1 MRNSLP
7 FFCVYPKAPPQS
19 SRTSPDLLKGMDL
32 IPAVFEAVGSSFF
45 PLGKVGM
52 ELLTKAMYGWFI
64 VDGVHLDNAVGV
76 ALSRRRNS
84 QMVCASNSNSV
95 GVAIFQPRVEVRCAS
110 TLGKF
115 EKEDSNA
122 VSVAL
127 SRRRYPHQLNASVTT
142 ADNSHHDSH
151 RHGFL
156 CCHSSNDNQPLNP
169 FFYAHLQTFCPKSVE
184 V

>member
-1 MRNSLP
+1 MNSKVWGRLLSVMRNSLP

-32 IPAVFEAVGSSFF
+32 IPAVFEAVGSSSF
-45 PLGKVGM
+45 PLGKVG
-52 ELLTKAMYGWFI
+52 LGLRTKAMYGWFI
-64 VDGVHLDNAVGV
+64 VDGMHLDNAVGV
-76 ALSRRRNS
+76 ALSCRGNS
-84 QMVCASNSNSV
+84 QMVCVSSSNSI
-95 GVAIFQPRVEVRCAS
+95 G
-110 TLGKF
+110 
-115 EKEDSNA
+115 
-122 VSVAL
+122 VAL

-156 CCHSSNDNQPLNP
+156 CFHSSNDNQPLNS
-169 FFYAHLQTFCPKSVE
+169 FFYAHFHTFCPKSVE

>member
-19 SRTSPDLLKGMDL
+19 SSPSPVLPNGFEL
-32 IPAVFEAVGSSFF
+32 IPSVFEAVGSSSLS
-45 PLGKVGM
+45 LGKEGM
-52 ELLTKAMYGWFI
+52 GLRTKAMYGWFI
-64 VDGVHLDNAVGV
+64 VDGMHPDNAVGF

-84 QMVCASNSNSV
+84 QMVCVSSSNS
-95 GVAIFQPRVEVRCAS
+95 IE
-110 TLGKF
+110 
-115 EKEDSNA
+115 
-122 VSVAL
+122 VAL

-156 CCHSSNDNQPLNP
+156 CFHSSNDNQPLNS
-169 FFYAHLQTFCPKSVE
+169 FFYAHFHTFCPKSVE
-184 V
+184 I

>member
-32 IPAVFEAVGSSFF
+32 IPAVFESVGSSFF

-52 ELLTKAMYGWFI
+52 ELRTKAMYGWLI
-64 VDGVHLDNAVGV
+64 VAGMHLDSYVGFV
-76 ALSRRRNS
+76 LSCRRNS
-84 QMVCASNSNSV
+84 QMVCVSSSNSI
-95 GVAIFQPRVEVRCAS
+95 G
-110 TLGKF
+110 
-115 EKEDSNA
+115 
-122 VSVAL
+122 VAL
-127 SRRRYPHQLNASVTT
+127 SRRHYPHQLNASVTT

-156 CCHSSNDNQPLNP
+156 CFHSSNDNQPLNP
-169 FFYAHLQTFCPKSVE
+169 FFYAHLHTFCPKSVE

>member
-32 IPAVFEAVGSSFF
+32 IPAVFEAVGLSFF

-76 ALSRRRNS
+76 ALSRRRYTRFDNFHQPIS
-84 QMVCASNSNSV
+84 
-95 GVAIFQPRVEVRCAS
+95 IFYPAA
-110 TLGKF
+110 G
-115 EKEDSNA
+115 NA
-122 VSVAL
+122 F
-127 SRRRYPHQLNASVTT
+127 
-142 ADNSHHDSH
+142 
-151 RHGFL
+151 G
-156 CCHSSNDNQPLNP
+156 
-169 FFYAHLQTFCPKSVE
+169 
-184 V
+184 

>member
-1 MRNSLP
+1 MNSKVWGRLLSVMRNSLP

-84 QMVCASNSNSV
+84 QMVCASSSNSV
-95 GVAIFQPRVEVRCAS
+95 GFAISSPGLRCVAALPWI
-110 TLGKF
+110 KF
-115 EKEDSNA
+115 EKEDCNSVN
-122 VSVAL
+122 VAL
-127 SRRRYPHQLNASVTT
+127 S
-142 ADNSHHDSH
+142 
-151 RHGFL
+151 
-156 CCHSSNDNQPLNP
+156 
-169 FFYAHLQTFCPKSVE
+169 
-184 V
+184 

>member
-76 ALSRRRNS
+76 ALSCRRNS
-84 QMVCASNSNSV
+84 QMVCVSSSNSI
-95 GVAIFQPRVEVRCAS
+95 G
-110 TLGKF
+110 
-115 EKEDSNA
+115 
-122 VSVAL
+122 VAL

-156 CCHSSNDNQPLNP
+156 CFHSSNDNQPLNS
-169 FFYAHLQTFCPKSVE
+169 FFYAHFHTFCPKSVE
-184 V
+184 I

>member
-84 QMVCASNSNSV
+84 QMVCASSSNSV
-95 GVAIFQPRVEVRCAS
+95 GF
-110 TLGKF
+110 
-115 EKEDSNA
+115 
-122 VSVAL
+122 AL

-156 CCHSSNDNQPLNP
+156 CFHSSNDNQPLNS
-169 FFYAHLQTFCPKSVE
+169 FFYAHFHTFCPKSVE

>member
-19 SRTSPDLLKGMDL
+19 SRTSPVLPKGGER
-32 IPAVFEAVGSSFF
+32 IPSVFEAVGSSALS
-45 PLGKVGM
+45 LGKVGM
-52 ELLTKAMYGWFI
+52 GLRTKAMYGWFI
-64 VDGVHLDNAVGV
+64 VDGVHPDNAVG
-76 ALSRRRNS
+76 
-84 QMVCASNSNSV
+84 
-95 GVAIFQPRVEVRCAS
+95 
-110 TLGKF
+110 
-115 EKEDSNA
+115 
-122 VSVAL
+122 VAL

-156 CCHSSNDNQPLNP
+156 CFHSSNDNQPLNT
-169 FFYAHLQTFCPKSVE
+169 FFYAHLHTFCPKSVE

>member
-84 QMVCASNSNSV
+84 QMVCASSSNSI
-95 GVAIFQPRVEVRCAS
+95 G
-110 TLGKF
+110 
-115 EKEDSNA
+115 
-122 VSVAL
+122 VAL

-156 CCHSSNDNQPLNP
+156 CFHSSNDNQPLNS
-169 FFYAHLQTFCPKSVE
+169 FFYAHFHTFCPKSVE

>member
-84 QMVCASNSNSV
+84 QMVCVSSSNS
-95 GVAIFQPRVEVRCAS
+95 IE
-110 TLGKF
+110 
-115 EKEDSNA
+115 
-122 VSVAL
+122 VAL
-127 SRRRYPHQLNASVTT
+127 SRRRYPHQLNASATT

-156 CCHSSNDNQPLNP
+156 CVHSSNDNQPLNP
-169 FFYAHLQTFCPKSVE
+169 FFYAHLHTFCPKSVE
-184 V
+184 F

>member
-84 QMVCASNSNSV
+84 QMVCVSSSNSI
-95 GVAIFQPRVEVRCAS
+95 G
-110 TLGKF
+110 
-115 EKEDSNA
+115 
-122 VSVAL
+122 VAL
-127 SRRRYPHQLNASVTT
+127 S
-142 ADNSHHDSH
+142 
-151 RHGFL
+151 
-156 CCHSSNDNQPLNP
+156 
-169 FFYAHLQTFCPKSVE
+169 
-184 V
+184 